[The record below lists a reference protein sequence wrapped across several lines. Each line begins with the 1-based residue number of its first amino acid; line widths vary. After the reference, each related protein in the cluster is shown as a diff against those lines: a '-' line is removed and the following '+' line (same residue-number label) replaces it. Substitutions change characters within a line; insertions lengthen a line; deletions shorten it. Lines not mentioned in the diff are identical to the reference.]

1 MKIIPTPDD
10 TYDSILPTATYNSPL
25 ASASTTS
32 DQSIASVLVT
42 DAFSREAAVR
52 RPPKTGGR
60 KRLSSHR
67 LLTSNAIVTA
77 KRLELEK
84 KEREA
89 EEKEERK
96 RKREKKAAEEMVWEG
111 KRSESSRESQGG
123 ASKKKRVTVEATKCM
138 VCKKTR
144 TFSTRINSGSGR
156 MGAV

>member
-10 TYDSILPTATYNSPL
+10 TYDSILPTVTYNSPL

-32 DQSIASVLVT
+32 DQSIASFLVT
-42 DAFSREAAVR
+42 DAFSREAAVW

-67 LLTSNAIVTA
+67 LLTSDAIVTA

-89 EEKEERK
+89 DEQAERK
-96 RKREKKAAEEMVWEG
+96 RKREEKAAEKIRVWER
-111 KRSESSRESQGG
+111 KRSESSRERQGG
-123 ASKKKRVTVEATKCM
+123 ASKKRKR
-138 VCKKTR
+138 
-144 TFSTRINSGSGR
+144 
-156 MGAV
+156 